1 MGFFRIIKESDKSH
15 ARLGILRT
23 SHGIVETPAFVPVA
37 TQAVFKTLT
46 SKQARET
53 RSQLAIAN
61 TFHLHLKPGEKTIKR
76 AGGLGAFM
84 AWPKPLMT
92 DSGGFQIFSLGF
104 GSDFGTGKILK
115 GKRAEKIGIEAQPR
129 RVEITE
135 AGAWF
140 RSIVDGT
147 RLFIGPKESMKIQS
161 DLGADIIFAFDECTS
176 PIAGKAYTKKSLER
190 SHRWAE
196 LSLAYH
202 SKKQKLFGIIQGG
215 KYKDLRKKS
224 ARFIGALPFDGFG
237 IGGEFGDSKK
247 NMMGMIS
254 WVLNELPPEK
264 PRHLLGIGHPDD
276 IKKIIRAGIDLF
288 DCIAP
293 THYAR
298 RGFAFTSRGRLDMR
312 KISFLADRKPLDSRC
327 KCDVCR
333 NYSRAYITHLMRSG
347 EITGMSLLTMHNLYY
362 FNTFVEEIRRGIRA
376 GRI

>member
-247 NMMGMIS
+247 
-254 WVLNELPPEK
+254 
-264 PRHLLGIGHPDD
+264 
-276 IKKIIRAGIDLF
+276 IIRAGIDLF